1 MTEEAQSKS
10 IVPHIVLSIVVIVI
24 VIIGYI
30 SLSSD
35 EEAPS
40 RVEVPISEPQTTIPE
55 PEQEPVVVDPIITF
69 DDEYATEEDI
79 PAADSVVIEMPE
91 PEPEPLDTSDGTVKT
106 QLLALA
112 DYESAAKLLVN
123 DDLLQRFVVFTE
135 NIAKQAIAT
144 NHRVM
149 TQPEQAFRTY
159 EQSGKTFIDAA
170 SFKRY
175 TPYVDTLTAMDTE
188 SLILMFDTYRPAM
201 QDMFAEIGDPS
212 DDFKFVMV
220 DAINHLLD
228 TPEVPVPIEVHTESV
243 MFKFKD
249 ERLEALS
256 APQKQ
261 LLRTGPEN
269 MRRIKNKLRDI
280 KQALR

>member
-10 IVPHIVLSIVVIVI
+10 IMPHIVLSVVVIVI
-24 VIIGYI
+24 VIIGYV
-30 SLSSD
+30 SFSSD

-40 RVEVPISEPQTTIPE
+40 RVEVPIAEPQPTLPE
-55 PEQEPVVVDPIITF
+55 PDIEPIVVDPVNNL
-69 DDEYATEEDI
+69 DDEYATEEDL
-79 PAADSVVIEMPE
+79 PDADPVLVEMPE
-91 PEPEPLDTSDGTVKT
+91 PEPEPLDTSDGTIKT

-112 DYESAAKLLVN
+112 DYEAAAKLLVN

-175 TPYVDTLTAMDTE
+175 TPYVDTLTSMDTE